1 MTAAILI
8 LMPKSIMM
16 LGIVV
21 SALEICCVIAHHN
34 HHLHVK
40 TKFSLE
46 LQIFFNGCMIYK
58 RIAVIALLT
67 LSAMAVSCY
76 SYLRG
81 LINDG
86 RTGDK
91 FPKNKV

>member
-21 SALEICCVIAHHN
+21 LALEICCIIAR

-46 LQIFFNGCMIYK
+46 LQIFCNDRMIYT
-58 RIAVIALLT
+58 RITVIALLA
-67 LSAMAVSCY
+67 LNAMAVSCY
-76 SYLRG
+76 YSLRG

-91 FPKNKV
+91 FPQNKV